1 MHGGVKVYRGSAAA
15 ARNYLDADRSRAD
28 DYYLAEGTGVARR
41 LTAGPDGPVVELAAS
56 TGDGY
61 ESWVAGLDPDT
72 GQPRGRLRSDAA
84 GVRFVEVIVNGPK
97 SWSLAAEL
105 HRDIATAYE
114 IAQDK
119 AAEQIIGCSASTPR
133 PGSGR
138 AGRRWPSRC
147 SGSRR

>member
-41 LTAGPDGPVVELAAS
+41 FTAGPDGPVVELAAS

>member
-28 DYYLAEGTGVARR
+28 DYYLAEGSGVARR
-41 LTAGPDGPVVELAAS
+41 FTAGPDGPVVELAAL

-72 GQPRGRLRSDAA
+72 GQPRGRLRADASA
-84 GVRFVEVIVNGPK
+84 VRFVEIVVNGPK

-105 HRDIATAYE
+105 HPDLAAAYE
-114 IAQDK
+114 AAQNRAAMQTIAWL
-119 AAEQIIGCSASTPR
+119 ARHATTRVGPR
-133 PGSGR
+133 VGQ
-138 AGRRWPSRC
+138 
-147 SGSRR
+147 

>member
-41 LTAGPDGPVVELAAS
+41 FTAGPDGPVVELAAS
-56 TGDGY
+56 TSDGY

-84 GVRFVEVIVNGPK
+84 RVRFVEVIVNGPK

-105 HRDIATAYE
+105 HRDIATAHE
-114 IAQDK
+114 TAQDK
-119 AAEQIIGCSASTPR
+119 AAEQIIG
-133 PGSGR
+133 
-138 AGRRWPSRC
+138 W
-147 SGSRR
+147 